1 MISSLVW
8 GDGFVEL
15 PEDAQ
20 EIAPGDPVRFLPF
33 SGFGV

>member
-15 PEDAQ
+15 DEAAQ
-20 EIAPGDPVRFLPF
+20 DIAPGDVVRFLPF